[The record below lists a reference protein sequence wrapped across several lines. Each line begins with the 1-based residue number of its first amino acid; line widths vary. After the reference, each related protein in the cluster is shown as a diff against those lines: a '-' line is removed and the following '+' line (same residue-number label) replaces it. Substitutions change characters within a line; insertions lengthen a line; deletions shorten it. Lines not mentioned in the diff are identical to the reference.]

1 MTANVSYNQHQ
12 QNQLLQ
18 QNDIRI
24 ASSILHRATQDDADA
39 IATMFK
45 QFLADDEQIYLVSYL
60 GLQGLWGFGT
70 REFACLTD
78 RRVADITVGR
88 FGKVSY
94 QDGYLEHINSTF
106 VFQPSKLKLYITVGF
121 LFAIPVITFLS
132 LLLSPVDIV
141 LNLIFLVIT
150 TGIALLLLPIFV
162 QFYYRFN
169 KCGILIAVRGGI
181 PIYIFTNRKLL
192 TRANTLCRV
201 MTVSRE
207 ERIKLRGV
215 V

>member
-1 MTANVSYNQHQ
+1 MTANISYNQNQ
-12 QNQLLQ
+12 QNQQNQ

-24 ASSILHRATQDDADA
+24 ASSILHRATQDDAEA
-39 IATMFK
+39 IETMFK

-78 RRVADITVGR
+78 RRIADITVGK
-88 FGKVSY
+88 FGKISY

-106 VFQPSKLKLYITVGF
+106 IFQPSKLKLYLSVGF
-121 LFAIPVITFLS
+121 LFAIPVLTFLS
-132 LLLSPVDIV
+132 TVAVDAVLSFII
-141 LNLIFLVIT
+141 LIIT
-150 TGIALLLLPIFV
+150 SGIALLLLPLFV
-162 QFYYRFN
+162 QFYYRLN

-192 TRANTLCRV
+192 TRANALCRV

>member
-1 MTANVSYNQHQ
+1 MTANVSYNQNQQSQHQ
-12 QNQLLQ
+12 QNE
-18 QNDIRI
+18 IRI

-78 RRVADITVGR
+78 RRVADITVGK

-106 VFQPSKLKLYITVGF
+106 VFKPSKLKLYISVGL
-121 LFAIPVITFLS
+121 LFSVPVLTFLL
-132 LLLSPVDIV
+132 LLLSQTDVI
-141 LNLIFLVIT
+141 LNLIVLVIT
-150 TGIALLLLPIFV
+150 SGIALFLLPIFV

-192 TRANTLCRV
+192 TRANALCRV
-201 MTVSRE
+201 MTVSQE
-207 ERIKLRGV
+207 ERIKLCGV
-215 V
+215 I

>member
-1 MTANVSYNQHQ
+1 M
-12 QNQLLQ
+12 
-18 QNDIRI
+18 
-24 ASSILHRATQDDADA
+24 LHEM
-39 IATMFK
+39 IIGE
-45 QFLADDEQIYLVSYL
+45 L
-60 GLQGLWGFGT
+60 
-70 REFACLTD
+70 
-78 RRVADITVGR
+78 
-88 FGKVSY
+88 
-94 QDGYLEHINSTF
+94 
-106 VFQPSKLKLYITVGF
+106 P
-121 LFAIPVITFLS
+121 P
-132 LLLSPVDIV
+132 LLLSPVDII
-141 LNLIFLVIT
+141 LNLIILVIT